1 MSNNL
6 KLYDQWKRQSREV
19 LNDLYHEVYG
29 ALQPLPIKRREIIL
43 KLDSLLL
50 GHGEALYN
58 TEHTKVIFSKKE
70 LEKRAVSVLNHKN
83 FILRFKLQDVVLT
96 CIEYYKIQSIRNP
109 INSSEHFF
117 VEIKGNEVFF
127 KKEISLGDESFNQEP
142 YILTVAHFVVK
153 DLQQKLAEDRYTR
166 EQLELII

>member
-6 KLYDQWKRQSREV
+6 KLYELWKHQSREV

-29 ALQPLPIKRREIIL
+29 ALQPLPRKRREIIM

-50 GHGEALYN
+50 GDGETLYN
-58 TEHTKVIFSKKE
+58 EHTEVAINKKE
-70 LEKRAVSVLNHKN
+70 LQRRAVRVLNHKN
-83 FILRFKLQDVVLT
+83 FILKLKLQGVVLT
-96 CIEYYKIQSIRNP
+96 CIEYYKIQSIRNL

-117 VEIKGNEVFF
+117 VEIKDNEVFF
-127 KKEISLGDESFNQEP
+127 KKEISLGDGTFNQP
-142 YILTVAHFVVK
+142 YILTITHFSVK
-153 DLQQKLAEDRYTR
+153 DLQQKFAESRYTR

>member
-6 KLYDQWKRQSREV
+6 KLYELWKRQPREV

-29 ALQPLPIKRREIIL
+29 ALQPLPRKRREIIL
-43 KLDSLLL
+43 KLDCLLL

-58 TEHTKVIFSKKE
+58 EHTEVAINKKE
-70 LEKRAVSVLNHKN
+70 LQKRAVSVLNHKN
-83 FILRFKLQDVVLT
+83 FILRFKLQGVVLT
-96 CIEYYKIQSIRNP
+96 CTEYYKIQSIRNL
-109 INSSEHFF
+109 IESNEHFI

-127 KKEISLGDESFNQEP
+127 KKEISLGDENFNQEP
-142 YILTVAHFVVK
+142 YVLTVIHFVVK
-153 DLQQKLAEDRYTR
+153 DLQQKLADGRYTR

>member
-6 KLYDQWKRQSREV
+6 KLYDLWKRQSREV

-29 ALQPLPIKRREIIL
+29 ALQPLPRKRREIIL

-58 TEHTKVIFSKKE
+58 EHTEVAINKKE
-70 LEKRAVSVLNHKN
+70 LQKRAVSVLNHKN
-83 FILRFKLQDVVLT
+83 FILRFKLQGVVLT
-96 CIEYYKIQSIRNP
+96 CTEYYKIQSIRNL
-109 INSSEHFF
+109 IESNEHFF
-117 VEIKGNEVFF
+117 VEIKDNEVFF
-127 KKEISLGDESFNQEP
+127 KKEISLGDETFNQEP
-142 YILTVAHFVVK
+142 YILTITHFSVK
-153 DLQQKLAEDRYTR
+153 DLKQKFAGSRYTR

>member
-6 KLYDQWKRQSREV
+6 KLYDLWKRQSREV

-29 ALQPLPIKRREIIL
+29 ALQPLPRKRREIIL

-50 GHGEALYN
+50 GDGETLYN
-58 TEHTKVIFSKKE
+58 EHTEVAINKKE
-70 LEKRAVSVLNHKN
+70 LQKRAVSVLNHKN
-83 FILRFKLQDVVLT
+83 FILRFKLQGVVLT
-96 CIEYYKIQSIRNP
+96 CTEYYKIQSIRNL
-109 INSSEHFF
+109 IESNEHFF

-127 KKEISLGDESFNQEP
+127 KKEISLGDETFNQP
-142 YILTVAHFVVK
+142 YILTITHFSVK
-153 DLQQKLAEDRYTR
+153 DLQQKFAESRYTR

>member
-6 KLYDQWKRQSREV
+6 KLYELWKRQSREV

-29 ALQPLPIKRREIIL
+29 ALQPLPRKRREIIL

-58 TEHTKVIFSKKE
+58 EHTEVAINKKE
-70 LEKRAVSVLNHKN
+70 LQKRAVSVLNHKN

-96 CIEYYKIQSIRNP
+96 CIEYYKIQSIRNL
-109 INSSEHFF
+109 IESNEQFF

-127 KKEISLGDESFNQEP
+127 KKEISLGDETFNQP
-142 YILTVAHFVVK
+142 YILTITHFSVK
-153 DLQQKLAEDRYTR
+153 DLQQKFAESRYTR

>member
-6 KLYDQWKRQSREV
+6 KLYDLWKRQSREV

-29 ALQPLPIKRREIIL
+29 ALQPLPRKRREIIL

-50 GHGEALYN
+50 GDGETLYN
-58 TEHTKVIFSKKE
+58 EHTEVAINKKE
-70 LEKRAVSVLNHKN
+70 LQKRAVSVLNHKN
-83 FILRFKLQDVVLT
+83 FILRFKLQGVVLT
-96 CIEYYKIQSIRNP
+96 CTEYYKIQSIRNL
-109 INSSEHFF
+109 IESNEHFF

-127 KKEISLGDESFNQEP
+127 KKEISLGDETFNQEP
-142 YILTVAHFVVK
+142 YILTITHFSVK
-153 DLQQKLAEDRYTR
+153 DLQQKFAESRYTR

>member
-6 KLYDQWKRQSREV
+6 KLYELWKRQPREV

-29 ALQPLPIKRREIIL
+29 ALQPLPRKRREIIL
-43 KLDSLLL
+43 KLDCLLL

-58 TEHTKVIFSKKE
+58 EHTEVAINKKE
-70 LEKRAVSVLNHKN
+70 LQKRAVSVLNHKN
-83 FILRFKLQDVVLT
+83 FILRFKLQGVVLT
-96 CIEYYKIQSIRNP
+96 CTEYYKIQSIRNL
-109 INSSEHFF
+109 IESNEHFF

-127 KKEISLGDESFNQEP
+127 KKEISLGDENFNQEP
-142 YILTVAHFVVK
+142 YILTITHFSVK
-153 DLQQKLAEDRYTR
+153 DLQQKFAESRYTR

>member
-6 KLYDQWKRQSREV
+6 KLYDLWKRQSREV

-29 ALQPLPIKRREIIL
+29 ALQPLPRKRREIIM

-50 GHGEALYN
+50 GDGETLYN
-58 TEHTKVIFSKKE
+58 EHTEVAINKKE
-70 LEKRAVSVLNHKN
+70 LQKRAVSVLNHKN
-83 FILRFKLQDVVLT
+83 FILKLKLQGVVLT
-96 CIEYYKIQSIRNP
+96 CIEYYKIQSIRNL
-109 INSSEHFF
+109 INSSEQFF

-127 KKEISLGDESFNQEP
+127 KKEISLGDETFNQP
-142 YILTVAHFVVK
+142 YILTITHFSVK
-153 DLQQKLAEDRYTR
+153 DLQQKFAESRYTR

>member
-6 KLYDQWKRQSREV
+6 KLYDLWKRQPREV

-29 ALQPLPIKRREIIL
+29 ALQPLPRKRREIIL

-50 GHGEALYN
+50 GDGETLYN
-58 TEHTKVIFSKKE
+58 EHTEVAINKKE
-70 LEKRAVSVLNHKN
+70 LQKRAVSVLNHKN
-83 FILRFKLQDVVLT
+83 FILKLKLQGVVLT
-96 CIEYYKIQSIRNP
+96 CIEYYKIQSIRNL
-109 INSSEHFF
+109 INSSEQFF

-127 KKEISLGDESFNQEP
+127 KKEISLGDETFNQP
-142 YILTVAHFVVK
+142 YILTITHFSVK
-153 DLQQKLAEDRYTR
+153 DLQQKFAESRYTR

>member
-6 KLYDQWKRQSREV
+6 NLYDLWKRQSREV

-29 ALQPLPIKRREIIL
+29 ALQPLPRKRREIIL

-50 GHGEALYN
+50 GDGETLYN
-58 TEHTKVIFSKKE
+58 EHTEVAINKKE
-70 LEKRAVSVLNHKN
+70 LQKRAVSVLNHKN
-83 FILRFKLQDVVLT
+83 FILRFKLQGVVLT
-96 CIEYYKIQSIRNP
+96 CTEYYKIQSIRNL
-109 INSSEHFF
+109 IESNEHFF

-127 KKEISLGDESFNQEP
+127 KKEISLGDETFNQP
-142 YILTVAHFVVK
+142 YILTITHFSVK
-153 DLQQKLAEDRYTR
+153 DLQQKFAESRYTR

>member
-6 KLYDQWKRQSREV
+6 KLYDLWKRQPREV

-29 ALQPLPIKRREIIL
+29 ALQPLPRKRREIIL
-43 KLDSLLL
+43 KLDCLLL

-58 TEHTKVIFSKKE
+58 EHTEVAINKKE
-70 LEKRAVSVLNHKN
+70 LQKRAVSVLSHKN

-96 CIEYYKIQSIRNP
+96 CIEYYKIQSIRNL
-109 INSSEHFF
+109 INSSEQFF

-127 KKEISLGDESFNQEP
+127 KKEISLGDENFNQEP
-142 YILTVAHFVVK
+142 YILTITHFSVK
-153 DLQQKLAEDRYTR
+153 DLQQKFAESRYTR

>member
-6 KLYDQWKRQSREV
+6 KLYELWKRYPREV

-29 ALQPLPIKRREIIL
+29 ALQPLPRKRREIIL
-43 KLDSLLL
+43 KLDCLLL

-58 TEHTKVIFSKKE
+58 EHTEVAINKKE
-70 LEKRAVSVLNHKN
+70 LQKRAVSVLNHKN
-83 FILRFKLQDVVLT
+83 FILRFKLQGVVLT
-96 CIEYYKIQSIRNP
+96 CTEYYKIQSIRNL
-109 INSSEHFF
+109 IESNEHFF

-127 KKEISLGDESFNQEP
+127 KKEISLGDENFNQEP
-142 YILTVAHFVVK
+142 YVLTVIHFVVK
-153 DLQQKLAEDRYTR
+153 DLQQKLADGRYTR

>member
-6 KLYDQWKRQSREV
+6 KLYELWKRHPREV

-29 ALQPLPIKRREIIL
+29 ALQPLPRKRREIIL
-43 KLDSLLL
+43 KLDCLLL

-58 TEHTKVIFSKKE
+58 EHTEVAINKKE
-70 LEKRAVSVLNHKN
+70 LQKRAVSVLNHKN
-83 FILRFKLQDVVLT
+83 FILRFKLQGVVLT
-96 CIEYYKIQSIRNP
+96 CTEYYKIQSIRNL
-109 INSSEHFF
+109 IESNEQFF

-127 KKEISLGDESFNQEP
+127 KKEISLGDENFNQEP
-142 YILTVAHFVVK
+142 YVLTVIHFVVK
-153 DLQQKLAEDRYTR
+153 DLQQKLADGRYTR

>member
-6 KLYDQWKRQSREV
+6 KLYDLWKRQSREV

-50 GHGEALYN
+50 GHGETLYN
-58 TEHTKVIFSKKE
+58 EHTEVAINKKE
-70 LEKRAVSVLNHKN
+70 LQKRAVSVLNHKN
-83 FILRFKLQDVVLT
+83 FILKLKLQGVVLT
-96 CIEYYKIQSIRNP
+96 CIEYYKIQSIRNL
-109 INSSEHFF
+109 INSSEQFF

>member
-6 KLYDQWKRQSREV
+6 KLYDQWKRQSSEV

-43 KLDSLLL
+43 KLDCLLL
-50 GHGEALYN
+50 GDGEALYN
-58 TEHTKVIFSKKE
+58 EHTEVAINKKE
-70 LEKRAVSVLNHKN
+70 LQKRAVSVLNHKN
-83 FILRFKLQDVVLT
+83 FILKLKLQGVVLT
-96 CIEYYKIQSIRNP
+96 CIEYYKIQSIRNL
-109 INSSEHFF
+109 INSSEQFF

-127 KKEISLGDESFNQEP
+127 KKEISLGDENFNQEP
-142 YILTVAHFVVK
+142 YILTITHFSVK
-153 DLQQKLAEDRYTR
+153 DLQQKFAESRYTR

>member
-1 MSNNL
+1 MGNNL
-6 KLYDQWKRQSREV
+6 KLYDLWKLQSREV

-50 GHGEALYN
+50 GHGETLYN
-58 TEHTKVIFSKKE
+58 EHTEVAINKKE
-70 LEKRAVSVLNHKN
+70 LQKRAVSVLNHKN
-83 FILRFKLQDVVLT
+83 FILKLKLQGVVLT
-96 CIEYYKIQSIRNP
+96 CIEYYKIQSIRNL
-109 INSSEHFF
+109 INSSEQFF

-127 KKEISLGDESFNQEP
+127 KKEISLGDENFNQEP
-142 YILTVAHFVVK
+142 YILTITHFSVK
-153 DLQQKLAEDRYTR
+153 DLQQKFAESRYTR

>member
-1 MSNNL
+1 MGNNL
-6 KLYDQWKRQSREV
+6 KLYDLWKRQSREV

-50 GHGEALYN
+50 GHGETLYN
-58 TEHTKVIFSKKE
+58 EHTEVAINKKE
-70 LEKRAVSVLNHKN
+70 LQKRAVSVLNHKN
-83 FILRFKLQDVVLT
+83 FILKLKLQGVVLT
-96 CIEYYKIQSIRNP
+96 CIEYYKIHSIRNL
-109 INSSEHFF
+109 INSSEQFF

-127 KKEISLGDESFNQEP
+127 KKEISLGDENFNQEP
-142 YILTVAHFVVK
+142 YILTITHFSVK
-153 DLQQKLAEDRYTR
+153 DLQQKFAESRYTR

>member
-6 KLYDQWKRQSREV
+6 KLYDLWKRQSREV

-29 ALQPLPIKRREIIL
+29 ALQPLPRKRREIIL

-50 GHGEALYN
+50 GDGETLYN
-58 TEHTKVIFSKKE
+58 EHTEVAINKKE
-70 LEKRAVSVLNHKN
+70 LQKRAVSVLNHKN
-83 FILRFKLQDVVLT
+83 FILRFKLQGVVLT
-96 CIEYYKIQSIRNP
+96 CIEYYKIQSIRNL
-109 INSSEHFF
+109 INSSEQFF

-127 KKEISLGDESFNQEP
+127 KKEISLGDEPFNQEP
-142 YILTVAHFVVK
+142 YILTVTHFVVK

-166 EQLELII
+166 EQLELIV

>member
-6 KLYDQWKRQSREV
+6 KLYELWKRQPREV

-29 ALQPLPIKRREIIL
+29 ALQPLPRKRREIIW

-58 TEHTKVIFSKKE
+58 EHTEVVISKKE
-70 LEKRAVSVLNHKN
+70 LQKRAVSVLNHKN
-83 FILRFKLQDVVLT
+83 FILRFKLQGVVLT
-96 CIEYYKIQSIRNP
+96 CTEYYKIQSIRNL
-109 INSSEHFF
+109 IESNEHFF

-127 KKEISLGDESFNQEP
+127 KKEISLGDETFNQP
-142 YILTVAHFVVK
+142 YILTITHFSVK
-153 DLQQKLAEDRYTR
+153 DLQQKFAESRYTR

>member
-1 MSNNL
+1 MGNNL
-6 KLYDQWKRQSREV
+6 KLYDMWKRQTREV

-29 ALQPLPIKRREIIL
+29 TLQPLPRKRRDIIW

-50 GHGEALYN
+50 NHGEALYN
-58 TEHTKVIFSKKE
+58 TEHTEIVVSKKV
-70 LEKRAVSVLNHKN
+70 LQKRAVSVLNHKN

-96 CIEYYKIQSIRNP
+96 CTEYYKIQSIRNL
-109 INSSEHFF
+109 INSNEHFF
-117 VEIKGNEVFF
+117 VEIKDDEVFF

-142 YILTVAHFVVK
+142 YILTITHFVVK
-153 DLQQKLAEDRYTR
+153 DLQQKLAKSRYTR

>member
-6 KLYDQWKRQSREV
+6 KLYDLWKRQSREV

-29 ALQPLPIKRREIIL
+29 ALQPLPRKRREIIL

-50 GHGEALYN
+50 GDGETLYN
-58 TEHTKVIFSKKE
+58 EHTEVAINKKE
-70 LEKRAVSVLNHKN
+70 LQKRAVSVLNHKN
-83 FILRFKLQDVVLT
+83 FILKLKLQGVVLT
-96 CIEYYKIQSIRNP
+96 CIEYYKIQSIRNL
-109 INSSEHFF
+109 INSSEQFF

-127 KKEISLGDESFNQEP
+127 KKEISLGDETFNQP
-142 YILTVAHFVVK
+142 YILTITHFSVK
-153 DLQQKLAEDRYTR
+153 DLQQKFAESRYTR

>member
-6 KLYDQWKRQSREV
+6 KLYDLWKRQSREV

-29 ALQPLPIKRREIIL
+29 ALQPLPRKRREIIL

-58 TEHTKVIFSKKE
+58 TEHTEIVVSKKE
-70 LEKRAVSVLNHKN
+70 LQKRAVSVLNHKN

-96 CIEYYKIQSIRNP
+96 CIEYYKIQSIRNL

-142 YILTVAHFVVK
+142 YILTVTHFVVK
-153 DLQQKLAEDRYTR
+153 DLQQKFAEDRYTR